1 MKRIILTIVIS
12 FTLLS
17 ASAQMRSAYFMEGSY
32 FRTDMNPALI
42 PTRGYFTLPALG
54 GIGVGMHNNQLSVDN
69 LFYNRDGETVL
80 ALDSRV
86 DAEEFLDKLPNKGHQ
101 SINTDVNILAVGF
114 SAKKI
119 FWNFGIKARISA
131 DIVTNKDMFAALKN
145 LGNNNYDLSSV
156 GMDATAYGEIYLGAR
171 RPVTD
176 WLSVG
181 ARVKGIV
188 GIFNAN
194 AQLTKGSFAITR
206 SQITGSLSGELRMAG
221 AVVNPD
227 IDVDKLENLSD
238 LITTDIS
245 SNGFKSGGFGVD
257 LGAEARFLD
266 DHLRVSLAVTDLGFI
281 SWSAKNSQNT
291 TAGYDFEYRGVNINT
306 GEVNFN
312 GKADIQGVAANT
324 KGYTKRLN
332 TTLNIGAEYN
342 ILDNWIA
349 FGLLS
354 HTEFRQLYTLSELT
368 ASVNFRIGKCFTTTF
383 SHTLCGRN
391 RVGIFGAAINVHTAG
406 LNLFLG
412 ADYID
417 TNYVAGPEGVLL
429 PKYQK
434 SFNYYFGLGF
444 GLGKNKQ

>member
-1 MKRIILTIVIS
+1 M
-12 FTLLS
+12 
-17 ASAQMRSAYFMEGSY
+17 
-32 FRTDMNPALI
+32 
-42 PTRGYFTLPALG
+42 
-54 GIGVGMHNNQLSVDN
+54 
-69 LFYNRDGETVL
+69 
-80 ALDSRV
+80 
-86 DAEEFLDKLPNKGHQ
+86 
-101 SINTDVNILAVGF
+101 
-114 SAKKI
+114 
-119 FWNFGIKARISA
+119 
-131 DIVTNKDMFAALKN
+131 
-145 LGNNNYDLSSV
+145 
-156 GMDATAYGEIYLGAR
+156 
-171 RPVTD
+171 
-176 WLSVG
+176 
-181 ARVKGIV
+181 

-227 IDVDKLENLSD
+227 IDVDKLENISD

-245 SNGFKSGGFGVD
+245 GNGFKSGGFGVD
-257 LGAEARFLD
+257 MGAEARFLD

-324 KGYTKRLN
+324 KGYAKRLN

-368 ASVNFRIGKCFTTTF
+368 ASVNFRIGKCFTTTL